1 MKMNYNKRAMRAQSA
16 MEYLMTYGWA
26 ILIIAVVLG
35 ALFSLGVFSSS
46 SLLGTSCI
54 AYSGYTCLNPVLHG
68 GTFNAIIGQATGTSW
83 ITANVIFVGYGVGA
97 SGLTTNSFA
106 SSTATYV
113 QTIAPFA
120 SGQTAS
126 LSLTGYLSAT
136 PNTFTAFPTAVGTS
150 QTGTIWVCYA
160 TSGSACAN
168 MAQIATVNV
177 KAS

>member
-1 MKMNYNKRAMRAQSA
+1 MKMNNNNRRVMRAQSA

-83 ITANVIFVGYGVGA
+83 ITANVIFVGYGVGT
-97 SGLTTNSFA
+97 SILNA
-106 SSTATYV
+106 SSFTASCA
-113 QTIAPFA
+113 QQFA
-120 SGQTAS
+120 GGLSNGQTVTIT
-126 LSLTGYLSAT
+126 LTNYLSSVGTKSCA
-136 PNTFTAFPTAVGTS
+136 AFPTAVGTS
-150 QTGTIWVCYA
+150 QAGTIWACYA
-160 TSGSACAN
+160 TSGTACIYV
-168 MAQIATVNV
+168 AQIATVNV